1 MRRAGPITSILDDVL
16 MSCQNSIT
24 LESAHQL
31 LRTITSNP
39 QFSAAMR
46 DADVLDRV
54 LGSIGFGG
62 LWKNSTYQ
70 GHHEVARECTTLT
83 DRLIEVCIILYFLA
97 GTLRL
102 TSDCSLS

>member
-1 MRRAGPITSILDDVL
+1 

-39 QFSAAMR
+39 QFSAAMEN
-46 DADVLDRV
+46 ADVLDR
-54 LGSIGFGG
+54 LLNSIGFGG

-70 GHHEVARECTTLT
+70 GHHHEVARECTALT
-83 DRLIEVCIILYFLA
+83 DKLIEVCTILDSLVQIS
-97 GTLRL
+97 RL
-102 TSDCSLS
+102 T